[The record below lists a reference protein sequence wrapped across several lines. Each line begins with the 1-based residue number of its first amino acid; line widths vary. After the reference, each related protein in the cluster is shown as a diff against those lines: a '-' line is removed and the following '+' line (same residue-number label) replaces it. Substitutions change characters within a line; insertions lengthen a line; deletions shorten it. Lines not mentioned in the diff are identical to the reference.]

1 MTEKEKLLSQQIQ
14 SLQNQLT
21 NILGWIENSLDF
33 EDFHNYYLRQKA
45 SDNGVF
51 NKHSEQDN

>member
-1 MTEKEKLLSQQIQ
+1 MTEKEKLLSQQVQ

-45 SDNGVF
+45 SDSGIF